1 MNDIDAEERPGLF
14 PIRVVSQRTGVNTVT
29 LRAWERRYGLLKPVR
44 TPKGHR
50 LYSEDD
56 VARVEHIV
64 GWINRGVSISQV
76 RALLERDAGDA
87 VPADSSGGDWQAY
100 GARVVR
106 AVAQFDENRLDD
118 VVNEALALYPFATVC
133 ERLLH
138 PLGQNLAGRWQG
150 APGDRA
156 EQAFVEGYLARK
168 LATRVQLGARHIG
181 SEAPVLLASLPGDA
195 DAVALLILAV
205 AFHALERP
213 VVLLPAALPATDLMV
228 ACDKVSASA
237 IVLHG
242 TQAQEP
248 VSLVRLLSQLAGGCG
263 RLVFVAGPTAS
274 IHRELIETAG
284 AVSLVDPSLAAAA
297 RQVMPLRA
305 VAPAGSVP

>member
-1 MNDIDAEERPGLF
+1 MSDIDDEQTPGLF

-56 VARVEHIV
+56 VTRVEHIV

-76 RALLERDAGDA
+76 RALLERDEAGA
-87 VPADSSGGDWQAY
+87 LPADSGDGDWQAY

-138 PLGQNLAGRWQG
+138 PLGRNLAGRWQG

-168 LATRVQLGARHIG
+168 LSTRVQLGARHIG
-181 SEAPVLLASLPGDA
+181 NEAPVLLSSLPGETDG
-195 DAVALLILAV
+195 VGLLILAV

-213 VVLLPAALPATDLMV
+213 VVLLPAALPGADLMV

-242 TQAQEP
+242 TLAQDA
-248 VSLVRLLSQLAGGCG
+248 VVLTRLLSQLAGGCG

-274 IHRELIETAG
+274 IHRELVEVAG
-284 AVSLVDPSLAAAA
+284 AVPLTDPSLAAAA
-297 RQVMPLRA
+297 RQVMPLRPA
-305 VAPAGSVP
+305 PPAGRAS